1 MTGSSS
7 SAREAIAVIGMAGRF
22 PGADDVETFWRN
34 LQAGVESVR
43 PLSDDDL
50 AKAGVPASLSTRPD
64 YVRAKAVLDD
74 ADCFDH
80 EFFGYSPREAMLMDP
95 QHRLLLQ
102 VGHAALESAGYR
114 KGGFAGW
121 TGVFAGA
128 ARAGYWLS
136 NLADNP
142 RAAEGDDQIFIGNEK
157 DFLAT
162 RLAFKLDLH
171 GPAVDVQTGCSTS
184 LVAVHMACRALL
196 AFECDVALA
205 GGVTVSLPL
214 TGGYL
219 HQEGSVLARDG
230 HCRPFDAAG
239 DGIVPGNAAAMVVL
253 KRLSE
258 AVADGDMIH
267 AVIRGSAINNDGGRK
282 MSFTAPSVEGQAEAV
297 LLAQQLAGIT
307 ADEIGLIEAHG
318 TGTRLGDPIEVSAL
332 TQAFR
337 ETTERNGFCAL
348 GSLKGN
354 VGHLDAAAGVAGL
367 IKAVC
372 AVRDGI
378 IPPTINVNTPNP
390 AINFAGSPFYLATE
404 AKTWPEAVRRAGVS
418 AFGIGGTNAHVI
430 VESFKPTR
438 ATGPDGSWRV
448 LPFSARDEGGFNRL
462 GAALAGRL
470 AEGQITL
477 ADAAYTQQAGR
488 TAHDQRGAIIAR
500 DARQA
505 AEALSGE
512 SGCRRVSARALMRP
526 RCAFLFPGGGVA
538 YPGMARGLLAQE
550 PAFREALLDIAS
562 HLGAAG
568 ADVLP
573 LIRDASDTPANRSA
587 RITLPATFAVSYA
600 LGRLWQAR
608 GVKADI
614 MLGHSLGEYAA
625 ATLAGVF
632 TPAEAARIVA
642 LRSALQDAN
651 AGGAM
656 LAVMAASD
664 TVMSLAGSEVDL
676 AAINGPDL
684 CTVSGP
690 HAAIDQLE
698 RALEARGLRSQ
709 RLVLNVGGHSRAIDA
724 VMAEFSTA
732 FAGVPQRSPSCPIIS
747 SLTGDWLRAGQLT
760 PDYWVTHLRHTVRF
774 DRALAT
780 LLREPDLVLIEC
792 GPGEACTMLAAQH
805 PASSTSHHRVTSV
818 RKAGVVD
825 DDQAVLLTAAA
836 QLWCSGVD
844 VDLSATAGV
853 PDGVRVPLPTYPFQR
868 NRLWIDAPV
877 PGQRR
882 TAVTDK
888 PIDDWFYLPA
898 WRRALPPV
906 PRTDAASGAA
916 LVFDDGSAI
925 AAGVIS
931 ALRMAG
937 HDPVLCVRA
946 GDGFAIDEQDVFQV
960 RPGSAEDF
968 SLLLIAAGAA
978 PALVVH
984 LWSADAGRGAAAEVD
999 HGFMSIV
1006 ALMQGC
1012 ATAGF
1017 APPTRTLIATRHA
1030 VLVDSADELVP
1041 ARTAVLGVAQVLPQ
1055 EFPGC
1060 EACVIDLDPS
1070 ATPEAVIDALL
1081 REITAASVEPVV
1093 ALRGRRRWLRDYTPV
1108 QLGPHSSSVRSIA
1121 SGDLVVITGGL
1132 GRIGRLLAGH
1142 LARQFGAKVALIV
1155 RPGFPDESRWD
1166 VADPSQAERIAALR
1180 QWRSEGLPIEVVQAD
1195 VADPLAMTQAIATL
1209 ERSRGPVAGIIHAAA
1224 VTSGTALISPI
1235 LQLTPED
1242 VAAQFA
1248 PKLAGLEGLDAAV
1261 AACASPPR
1269 FVVLLSSNAA
1279 ILGGLG
1285 FAAYS
1290 AANQVLDAAAAL
1302 RGRHAGTDWISTNWD
1317 RWLTRDG
1324 ELAKGSGTSMD
1335 AFAMRPSESLDAFMR
1350 IVLRG
1355 EAEQFVVTRG
1365 DLAQR
1370 RQIWIARDES
1380 AETTSAL
1387 QPLMSQRRTAYRAPE
1402 GEIETGLATLWGQL
1416 LGIDRIGAD
1425 DNFFDLG
1432 GHSLRAVQLLA
1443 RITDQFGVRLSLKT
1457 FFAAPTVAGLA
1468 LGIGQTLA
1476 ESTDKA
1482 TLTALLDGLDQLAGK
1497 SVPEA
1502 LAS

>member
-1 MTGSSS
+1 MTGSGSTE
-7 SAREAIAVIGMAGRF
+7 REAVAVIGMAGRF
-22 PGADDVETFWRN
+22 PGAPDVETFWRN
-34 LQAGVESVR
+34 LKAGIESVR
-43 PLSDDDL
+43 ALSDDDL
-50 AKAGVPASLSTRPD
+50 AKAGVPTSLSARPD

-80 EFFGYSPREAMLMDP
+80 DFFGYAPREAILMDP
-95 QHRLLLQ
+95 QHRLLLE

-114 KGGFAGW
+114 KGGIAGW
-121 TGVFAGA
+121 TGIFAGA

-136 NLADNP
+136 NLTDNP

-258 AVADGDMIH
+258 ALADGDIIH

-307 ADEIGLIEAHG
+307 ADQIGLIEAHG

-404 AKTWPEAVRRAGVS
+404 SRTWSDRVRRAGVS
-418 AFGIGGTNAHVI
+418 AFGIGGTNAHVV
-430 VESFKPTR
+430 VESFSPPR
-438 ATGPDGSWRV
+438 HAGQDGNWRV
-448 LPFSARDEGGFNRL
+448 LPFSARDEDGLERL
-462 GAALAGRL
+462 RGSLASHLAG
-470 AEGQITL
+470 GQVTL
-477 ADAAYTQQAGR
+477 ADAAYTFQVGR
-488 TAHDQRGAIIAR
+488 TAHEQRCAIIAR
-500 DARQA
+500 DATEA
-505 AEALSGE
+505 AQALSGA
-512 SGCRRVSARALMRP
+512 SGRLVATRALVRP
-526 RCAFLFPGGGVA
+526 KRAFLFPGGGVA
-538 YPGMARGLLAQE
+538 YPGMARGLLEQE
-550 PAFREALLDIAS
+550 PAFRDALLEMAA

-568 ADVLP
+568 VDVLR
-573 LIRDASDTPANRSA
+573 LIRDASETPADRAA

-600 LGRLWQAR
+600 LARLWQAR
-608 GVKADI
+608 GVTADI

-625 ATLAGVF
+625 ATLSGVF
-632 TPAEAARIVA
+632 TLADAARIVA

-651 AGGAM
+651 ASGVM
-656 LAVMAASD
+656 LAVMASRDA
-664 TVMSLAGSEVDL
+664 TMALADPGVDL

-690 HAAIDQLE
+690 AIAIDQLE
-698 RALEARGLRSQ
+698 RRLDAQGIRSQ
-709 RLVLNVGGHSRAIDA
+709 RLALNVGGHSRAIDA
-724 VMAEFSTA
+724 VMPVFRAG
-732 FAGVPQRSPSCPIIS
+732 FAGVSPRAPSCPIIS
-747 SLTGDWLRAGQLT
+747 SLTGDWLGPGDFT

-780 LLREPDLVLIEC
+780 LLREPDLVLVEC

-805 PASSTSHHRVTSV
+805 PAYGATHHRVTSL
-818 RKAGVVD
+818 RKASVAD
-825 DDQAVLLTAAA
+825 DDKAVLLTAAA
-836 QLWCSGVD
+836 QLWCAGVD

-853 PDGVRVPLPTYPFQR
+853 ADGVRVPLPTYPFTR
-868 NRLWIDAPV
+868 NRLWIDAPA
-877 PGQRR
+877 PGERR
-882 TAVTDK
+882 IAAIDK
-888 PIDDWFYLPA
+888 PIEDWFYLPA
-898 WRRALPPV
+898 WRRALAQV
-906 PRTDAASGAA
+906 ARSAAASGAA

-925 AAGVIS
+925 ADGVI
-931 ALRMAG
+931 AGLHEAG
-937 HDPVLCVRA
+937 HHPVLRVRA
-946 GDGFAIDEQDVFQV
+946 GDGFAIDEQDVFEI
-960 RPGSAEDF
+960 RPGSVEDF
-968 SLLLIAAGAA
+968 GLLLIAAGVA
-978 PALVVH
+978 PATVVH
-984 LWSADAGRGAAAEVD
+984 LWNAGTDHGTEAEVCR
-999 HGFMSIV
+999 GFMSVV

-1012 ATAGF
+1012 ATAGCT
-1017 APPTRTLIATRHA
+1017 P
-1030 VLVDSADELVP
+1030 P
-1041 ARTAVLGVAQVLPQ
+1041 ARIVIGTRRALAVDPTDEVIAARTTVLGVAQVLPQ

-1060 EACVIDLDPS
+1060 EAGVVDLDRS
-1070 ATPEAVIDALL
+1070 ASLQATVEGLM
-1081 REITAASVEPVV
+1081 REIEASRLEPVV
-1093 ALRGRRRWLRDYTPV
+1093 GLRGRRRWLKDYTPV
-1108 QLGPHSSSVRSIA
+1108 QLGADKAPIRSVA

-1142 LARQFGAKVALIV
+1142 LVRQLGARVALIV
-1155 RPGFPDESRWD
+1155 RPGFPDESRWNA
-1166 VADPSQAERIAALR
+1166 ADSQHAERIAALR
-1180 QWRSEGLPIEVVQAD
+1180 QWRSERLPIEIIAAD
-1195 VADPLAMTQAIATL
+1195 VTDPAAMSQAIAAL
-1209 ERSRGPVAGIIHAAA
+1209 ERQHGPVAGLIHAAA

-1235 LQLTPED
+1235 LQLSPED
-1242 VAAQFA
+1242 AAAQFA
-1248 PKLAGLEGLDAAV
+1248 PKLAGLDGLDAAV
-1261 AACASPPR
+1261 AACAKPPR

-1290 AANQVLDAAAAL
+1290 AANHVLDAAAAL
-1302 RGRHAGTDWISTNWD
+1302 RSRQGVTDWISTNWD
-1317 RWLTRDG
+1317 RWLTRDD
-1324 ELAKGSGTSMD
+1324 ELAAGSGTSMD
-1335 AFAMRPSESLDAFMR
+1335 AFAMRPAESLATIMR
-1350 IVLRG
+1350 IILQG
-1355 EAEQFVVTRG
+1355 DAEQFVVTRG

-1370 RQIWIARDES
+1370 RQVWIAREDGT
-1380 AETTSAL
+1380 ETISAL
-1387 QPLMSQRRTAYRAPE
+1387 QPRASQRRTAYRAPD
-1402 GEIETGLATLWGQL
+1402 GEIETGLATLWSQL

-1443 RITDQFGVRLSLKT
+1443 RVTDQFGVRLSLKT

-1468 LGIGQTLA
+1468 LSIGQALTVT
-1476 ESTDKA
+1476 TDQA